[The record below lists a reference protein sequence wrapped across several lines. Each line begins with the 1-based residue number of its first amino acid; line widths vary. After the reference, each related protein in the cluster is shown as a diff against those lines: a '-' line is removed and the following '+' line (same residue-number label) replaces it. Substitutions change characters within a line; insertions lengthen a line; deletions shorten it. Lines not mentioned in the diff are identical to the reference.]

1 MYEDNVR
8 VGKVS
13 SINYKT
19 GMARIV
25 YPDRS
30 NQVTPELPFLAT
42 EYAMPKVGDMVLVV
56 HLSNGTA
63 AGVILGRFWSDANK
77 PSDGAEGAYHKD
89 LSNTAGEATITYKD
103 GTLIIKA
110 SNIVLDGKVSATGD
124 VTAGGKSLESHV
136 HSMGTGNTSAPI

>member
-42 EYAMPKVGDMVLVV
+42 EYAMPKVGDTVLVV

-77 PSDGAEGAYHKD
+77 PSGGAEGFYRKD
-89 LSNTAGEATITYKD
+89 LSTTQGKAVIRYDDTTGALTIAAPSITLMDGSTSTTVASILARLAALEAK
-103 GTLIIKA
+103 
-110 SNIVLDGKVSATGD
+110 
-124 VTAGGKSLESHV
+124 
-136 HSMGTGNTSAPI
+136 